1 MVHSTSLRVCPHWSS
16 FLFIE
21 LDGRPFPGCRHS
33 PLYCT
38 HNAPHQIHT
47 SPYIITDIM
56 EPTRISVPGLTSISH
71 VGVDGSVQL
80 TNCVDVNEKSRLPTK
95 YKPLDYS
102 PIMFTTK
109 NGIYYP
115 DYTSHCTDGTHDME
129 LKPSTDGGEDSDISR
144 KGHTPLNRFFSR
156 HLAKK
161 IVDQAASQKL
171 SVIPGQCRLES
182 IHFPDENA
190 PLSPPAS
197 TMNEGNGNEKSNSR
211 NYEPRK
217 SIFTFVVE
225 DPKGLSVYPSHNVFT
240 TANDYFNRML
250 NDDPL

>member
-1 MVHSTSLRVCPHWSS
+1 
-16 FLFIE
+16 
-21 LDGRPFPGCRHS
+21 
-33 PLYCT
+33 
-38 HNAPHQIHT
+38 
-47 SPYIITDIM
+47 M

-115 DYTSHCTDGTHDME
+115 DYTSHGTDGTHDME
-129 LKPSTDGGEDSDISR
+129 LKPSTDGGEDSEISR

-156 HLAKK
+156 HLAQEV
-161 IVDQAASQKL
+161 VDKAASENMT
-171 SVIPGQCRLES
+171 IFPGQCWLET
-182 IHFPDENA
+182 IQFPDDHA
-190 PLSPPAS
+190 PLSAPIS
-197 TMNEGNGNEKSNSR
+197 TMNDGNDNDNPESQKH
-211 NYEPRK
+211 EPRE
-217 SIFTFVVE
+217 SIYTFVVE
-225 DPKGLSVYPSHNVFT
+225 DPQKLSVYPRHNAFT
-240 TANDYFNRML
+240 RANDYFNRML